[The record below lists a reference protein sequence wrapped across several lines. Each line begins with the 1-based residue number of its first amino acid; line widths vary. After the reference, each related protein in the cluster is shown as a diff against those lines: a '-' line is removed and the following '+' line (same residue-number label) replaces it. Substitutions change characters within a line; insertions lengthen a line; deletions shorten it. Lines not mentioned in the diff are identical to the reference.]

1 MPCDSIFI
9 TTPMALGN
17 LDRGILARALDA
29 DGWRVTQESGHLSAT
44 KGRNRLD
51 VVADGATLYASE
63 WANRER
69 LTAKILQSYGR
80 IAATET
86 ASKFGFAL
94 QSTTVEN
101 GGAVKLTFARNLGP
115 SLAGPQLGKV
125 GL

>member
-1 MPCDSIFI
+1 MPCDSVFV
-9 TTPMALGN
+9 TTPMQLGN
-17 LDRGILARALDA
+17 LNRAVLARALGA
-29 DGWRVTQESGHLSAT
+29 DGWRVTQTDGHLLAT

-80 IAATET
+80 IAAIET
-86 ASKFGFAL
+86 AAQFGFAL
-94 QSTTVEN
+94 QSSEVAN
-101 GGAVKLTFARNLGP
+101 GATKLTFARNLGP